1 MKIAIYGQSSDKVS
15 EKIFSEIL
23 NIAND
28 RNIFLIIEKKY
39 NSIISKKHQHNHQ
52 LFASHYD
59 YQKK

>member
-39 NSIISKKHQHNHQ
+39 N
-52 LFASHYD
+52 
-59 YQKK
+59 